1 LRPYRVKRR
10 HENHETQLRDL
21 RRTDSL
27 ELLDNHHHLRIITT
41 TSEMPEFSKDPSM
54 ITRPPIGG
62 FALLALL
69 LTPVACLAAADWTD
83 DLTPIAREDWNAERA
98 AHLLERAGFGGTPEE
113 IAQLAAMTPE
123 AAVRQLVYHKDIAN
137 DLPAFDHSGIHDAG
151 LEPFPA
157 SRPAATDLAKQTGES
172 MGIKVKPSG
181 NRRLQPVA
189 NKFFY
194 WLRASRLETHRV
206 AYWWANRMLAT
217 RRPLEEKMALFWHGH
232 FATSEEKV
240 RDYRKMLK
248 QNELFRAQGTGNF
261 RDLLIGVA
269 QDPAMLAFLDA
280 GVNVKGAPN
289 ENFAREIMEM
299 FSMGVGNYS
308 ETDIREAARAFTGW
322 NFVDLDFVVTPE
334 KHDAT
339 TKTFFGRTGSFDGID
354 VIDVILSQP
363 VTSEYVAGKIYRF
376 FVRQDLSPELR
387 TELGARLRQ
396 SNYEIAPLLETILL
410 SRDFYSPASMA
421 THIKSPVELVIS
433 TYKKMGLAEVPGVP
447 DFNDVTEALGQKL
460 LYPPTVAGWANGKSW
475 ITPGLLLARGNF
487 VYDTLYPNINFLPP
501 DRYPL
506 TDYKIGEVNEKL
518 ALGFDVTS
526 ATKPDAK
533 EVTSMSMQADRDEEF
548 NTRLASYRGWQTALQ
563 KVKPIPRATAQ
574 LDLSA
579 MVLDAGC
586 KSARE
591 AVDYLLARY
600 VSVPVDANTHERI
613 AEFLENELGTSD
625 LAVAASFLE
634 EPLRSTLHVILS
646 LPEYQLG

>member
-1 LRPYRVKRR
+1 MTLLSHQFRVKLR
-10 HENHETQLRDL
+10 HENHESQLRVL
-21 RRTDSL
+21 RRVDSVN
-27 ELLDNHHHLRIITT
+27 LLDNRKRFQNVLY
-41 TSEMPEFSKDPSM
+41 SPKDPVM
-54 ITRPPIGG
+54 IKRSAMGACA
-62 FALLALL
+62 FLALL
-69 LTPVACLAAADWTD
+69 VAPLAGVAAADWAG
-83 DLTPIAREDWNAERA
+83 DLTPISQKDWNAAFA

-113 IAQLAAMTPE
+113 IARFAAMTPE
-123 AAVRQLVYHKDIAN
+123 AAVRRLVYYQNIPN
-137 DLPAFDHSGIHDAG
+137 DLPPFDHSGIHDPG
-151 LEPFPA
+151 IEPFPA
-157 SRPAATDLAKQTGES
+157 SRPAATDLAKETGES
-172 MGIKVKPSG
+172 MGVRVKPSG

-189 NKFFY
+189 NRFFY

-206 AYWWANRMLAT
+206 AYWWANRMLVT
-217 RRPLEEKMALFWHGH
+217 KHPLEEKMTLFWHGH

-248 QNELFRAQGTGNF
+248 QNELFRAKGTGNF
-261 RDLLIGVA
+261 RDLLISVA

-334 KHDAT
+334 KHDNNV
-339 TKTFFGRTGSFDGID
+339 KMVLGKQGNFDGVN
-354 VIDVILSQP
+354 VIDVILSKP
-363 VTSEYVAGKIYRF
+363 VTSDYVAGKIYRF
-376 FVRQDLSPELR
+376 FVREDLSPELR
-387 TELGARLRQ
+387 TRLGAILRK
-396 SNYEIAPLLETILL
+396 SNYEIAPLLQAIFL

-421 THIKSPVELVIS
+421 THIKSPVELVVS
-433 TYKKMGLAEVPGVP
+433 TYKKMGLSEVPGVP
-447 DFNDVTEALGQKL
+447 DFNDVTESLGQKL
-460 LYPPTVAGWANGKSW
+460 LYPPTVAGWANGRSW

-487 VYDTLYPNINFLPP
+487 VYDTLYPNINFIPP

-506 TDYKIGEVNEKL
+506 RDYKIGEVNDKL
-518 ALGFDVTS
+518 ALGLDVTT

-548 NTRLASYRGWQTALQ
+548 NTRLASYRGWQMALE

-574 LDLSA
+574 LNLSA
-579 MVLDAGC
+579 MVLGAGC
-586 KSARE
+586 RNARE
-591 AVDYLLARY
+591 ASDYLLERFL
-600 VSVPVDANTHERI
+600 SVPVDETTHKQI
-613 AEFLENELGTSD
+613 ATFLEGELGTAD
-625 LAVAASFLE
+625 LSAAATYLE

>member
-1 LRPYRVKRR
+1 M
-10 HENHETQLRDL
+10 T
-21 RRTDSL
+21 
-27 ELLDNHHHLRIITT
+27 
-41 TSEMPEFSKDPSM
+41 
-54 ITRPPIGG
+54 TRPPISGI
-62 FALLALL
+62 ALLALL
-69 LTPVACLAAADWTD
+69 LAPLACIAAAGWTG
-83 DLTPIAREDWNAERA
+83 DLTPISQEDWNAERA

-113 IAQLAAMTPE
+113 IAQFAAMTPE
-123 AAVRQLVYHKDIAN
+123 AAVRRLVYHKGIAN
-137 DLPAFDHSGIHDAG
+137 DLPAFDHSGVHDAG

-157 SRPAATDLAKQTGES
+157 SRPAATDLARDTGES
-172 MGIKVKPSG
+172 MGIRVKPAG

-194 WLRASRLETHRV
+194 WLRASRLETNRV
-206 AYWWANRMLAT
+206 DYWWADRMLT
-217 RRPLEEKMALFWHGH
+217 THRPLEEKMALFWHGH

-240 RDYRKMLK
+240 RDYRKMLR

-299 FSMGVGNYS
+299 FSMGVGNYG
-308 ETDIREAARAFTGW
+308 ETDIREAARAFTGR
-322 NFVDLDFVVTPE
+322 NFVDLEFIVTPE
-334 KHDAT
+334 KHDET
-339 TKTFFGRTGSFDGID
+339 TKSVLGKQGAFDGVD

-363 VTSEYVAGKIYRF
+363 VSSEYVAARIYRY
-376 FVRQDLSPELR
+376 FVRQDLSPALR
-387 TELGARLRQ
+387 RELGARLRE
-396 SNYEIAPLLETILL
+396 SNYEIAPLLETIFT
-410 SRDFYSPASMA
+410 SKDFYSPASMA

-433 TYKKMGLAEVPGVP
+433 TYKKMGLTEVPGVP
-447 DFNDVTEALGQKL
+447 DFNDLTEALGQKL

-487 VYDTLYPNINFLPP
+487 VYDTLFPDINFLPP

-518 ALGFDVTS
+518 ALGMDVTT
-526 ATKPDAK
+526 ATRPEAK
-533 EVTSMSMQADRDEEF
+533 EVTSMSMQADRDEDF
-548 NTRLASYRGWQTALQ
+548 NTRLASFRGWQMALL

-579 MVLDAGC
+579 MVLGAGC
-586 KSARE
+586 KNARE
-591 AVDYLLARY
+591 ATDYLLARF
-600 VSVPVDANTHERI
+600 VSVPLDAATHERI
-613 AEFLENELGTSD
+613 AKFLESELGTAD
-625 LAVAASFLE
+625 LAAAASYLE
-634 EPLRSTLHVILS
+634 EPLRITLHLILS